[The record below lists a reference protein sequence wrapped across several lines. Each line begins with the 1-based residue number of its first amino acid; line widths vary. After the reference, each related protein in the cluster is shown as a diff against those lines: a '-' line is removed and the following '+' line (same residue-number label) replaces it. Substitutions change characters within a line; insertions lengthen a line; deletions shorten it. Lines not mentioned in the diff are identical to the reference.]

1 MILEILHRLA
11 SRPWVYDQIQT
22 VAGSQKVIK
31 RLSRHITTLDPKVVL
46 DIGGGTGALRNLFAE
61 DCRYICLDVEMPK
74 LQRFRSKTV
83 GALAVLGDATSTP
96 IRDGCA
102 DVVICKAVTHHLTDL
117 MLEQALGESL
127 RVLKPGGHMMLF
139 DAVYNRERWAGRVLW
154 RLDRGSY
161 PRSADELREKLE
173 RKFKVIHWEKY
184 SIYHEYVFGIGV
196 RS

>member
-46 DIGGGTGALRNLFAE
+46 DIGGGTGALRNLFAA

-102 DVVICKAVTHHLTDL
+102 DPLRKMRAVRPATSILTL
-117 MLEQALGESL
+117 IHVS
-127 RVLKPGGHMMLF
+127 
-139 DAVYNRERWAGRVLW
+139 
-154 RLDRGSY
+154 GSI
-161 PRSADELREKLE
+161 SA
-173 RKFKVIHWEKY
+173 
-184 SIYHEYVFGIGV
+184 
-196 RS
+196 